1 VDPSR
6 IENLNGKK
14 VAYFTYEDMFKAM
27 KDNGV
32 DDPADLRN
40 MTVIATND
48 NITTYE
54 ICLVGGEPVITCK
67 VNGADYSIDTRL
79 PADPTYTDMEFLG
92 WYTTKDYQE
101 GTEYTGGELTE
112 DITVYA
118 KFRLTLNLAAME
130 EARQEQRDPK
140 PGEES
145 SEAESVKE
153 ESSEADSSKEE
164 ESSENEAVTDIGTA
178 DFEEHEADA
187 AQTEKASG
195 LKPVMIAVIV
205 VIIVIIAAVVV
216 AMRKKKAAK

>member
-1 VDPSR
+1 
-6 IENLNGKK
+6 
-14 VAYFTYEDMFKAM
+14 MFKAM

-32 DDPADLRN
+32 DAPADLRN
-40 MTVIATND
+40 MTVIAAND

-92 WYTTKDYQE
+92 WYTTKNYQE

-112 DITVYA
+112 DIIVYA
-118 KFRLTLNLAAME
+118 KFRLTLDLAAME
-130 EARQEQRDPK
+130 KERQEQHDPK
-140 PGEES
+140 PS
-145 SEAESVKE
+145 E

-178 DFEEHEADA
+178 DLEEHEADA

-195 LKPVMIAVIV
+195 FKPVMIAVIATII
-205 VIIVIIAAVVV
+205 VIIVIIVAVVAV
-216 AMRKKKAAK
+216 MRKKKAEK